1 MQSRLKIPILFAV
14 SLFTVACRSLSG
26 PEPPAGERDTLAMK
40 PDTYV
45 REFYDKEGNL
55 YSKVTMKDNIPNG
68 PSVSFYSDGTKNTEV
83 NYVNG
88 KKHGIEK
95 KYYGTGEVYR
105 ERNYNMGI
113 QHGWERRYY
122 KSGQLMSEVYFHKGM
137 ISNEIREFDHE
148 GDLEKIYPSIIFR
161 VIQNR
166 DYEGQRLLVVQLSN
180 HSSRVTFYPGKLLDG
195 KYLPTNRPP
204 LGGKKGTGEIP
215 LSRSQTG
222 TRIDIVAKYITP
234 RNTPCLIEGS
244 WVVTE

>member
-1 MQSRLKIPILFAV
+1 MKSRLIVLIPVAV
-14 SLFTVACRSLSG
+14 SLWAVACRSSSG
-26 PEPPAGERDTLAMK
+26 PEPSAGKKDTLAEK
-40 PDTYV
+40 PDTCV
-45 REFYDKEGNL
+45 RDFYDKKGNL
-55 YSKVTMKDNIPNG
+55 YSKVTMKNNVPNG

-83 NYVNG
+83 NYVDG

-105 ERNYNMGI
+105 ERSYEMGI

-122 KSGQLMSEVYFHKGM
+122 KSGQLMSEVYFHQGM
-137 ISNEIREFDHE
+137 ISNVISEFDHE
-148 GDLEKIYPSIIFR
+148 GDPEKIYPSIVFR
-161 VIQNR
+161 VVRNR
-166 DYEGQRLLVVQLSN
+166 NYEGQRLLVIQLSN
-180 HSSRVTFYPGKLLDG
+180 HSSRATFYPGRLLEG
-195 KYLPTNRPP
+195 KYLPADRPP

-215 LSRSQTG
+215 LSTSQTG